1 MGWMSSGS
9 GGHLRGWGHSFL
21 YLGEN
26 NASRFHFSFSG
37 YIPQEQIL
45 VTEAR
50 VDSQCNGPLPL
61 MIAVFFRGGSRGG
74 QTC

>member
-1 MGWMSSGS
+1 MSDSGVGWMSSGS

-26 NASRFHFSFSG
+26 N
-37 YIPQEQIL
+37 IPQEQIL

-50 VDSQCNGPLPL
+50 VDSQCNGPSPL
-61 MIAVFFRGGSRGG
+61 MMAVFLGGAGAAKLVSLIFSS
-74 QTC
+74 